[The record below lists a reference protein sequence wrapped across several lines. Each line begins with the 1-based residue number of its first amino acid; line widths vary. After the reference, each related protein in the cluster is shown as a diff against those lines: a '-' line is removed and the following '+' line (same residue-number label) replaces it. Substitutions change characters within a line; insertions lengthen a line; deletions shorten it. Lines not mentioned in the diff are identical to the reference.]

1 VALPRI
7 AVSQRRARL
16 GARHLLSP
24 IARVDTVEEV
34 ADALIAVHAT
44 DPATVFL
51 SIAARLRTPG
61 HEPVERALYEDV
73 TLHRLLAMRR
83 TMFVVPADL
92 APLVHGST
100 GVTIAARER
109 AKLLTYLSDGVGWDT
124 RRLAEV
130 EQDVL
135 DALRAK
141 GEATAVQLG
150 QDVPALCEQV
160 VVAPGKAYE
169 TKQNVSSRIIRVLA
183 CDGVIRRAR
192 PRGSWI
198 SSQFRW
204 TLASPWPPIP
214 IAEAQAELAR
224 RWLAAYGPATAA
236 DLKWWTGWSLGATRK
251 ALVGMQE
258 VELDEG
264 TGYVVPGDAEPI
276 AEPEPWVALL
286 PGLDSTTMGWRDRD
300 WYLSPAHVPALYDT
314 MGNAGP
320 TVWCDG
326 RVVGGWAQ
334 RADGEIVWRL
344 LEDVGADAEAAIA
357 HQAAAMAAW
366 LGAVRVQP
374 RFRTPLERELSR

>member
-1 VALPRI
+1 MTPPRI
-7 AVSQRRARL
+7 DVRQRRARV
-16 GARHLLSP
+16 GVRHLLAPSLH
-24 IARVDTVEEV
+24 VDSVEAV

-61 HEPVERALYEDV
+61 HEQVERALYDEV

-92 APLVHGST
+92 APLVFGST

-109 AKLLTYLSDGVGWDT
+109 AKLVTYLGDGVGWDP
-124 RRLAEV
+124 RRIADV
-130 EQDVL
+130 QHQVL
-135 DALRAK
+135 DALRAR

-160 VVAPGKAYE
+160 VVSPGKSYE
-169 TKQNVSSRIIRVLA
+169 AKQNVSSRVIRMLA
-183 CDGVIRRAR
+183 CDGLIRRAR

-204 TLASPWPPIP
+204 TPSSPWPPMP

-224 RWLAAYGPATAA
+224 RWLACYGPATVA
-236 DLKWWTGWSLGATRK
+236 DLKWWTGWSLTATRK
-251 ALVGMQE
+251 ALTGMEE
-258 VELDEG
+258 VALDEG
-264 TGYVVPGDAEPI
+264 TGYVVPGDTAPV

-300 WYLSPAHVPALYDT
+300 WYLSPAHVPRLFDT

-326 RVVGGWAQ
+326 RVVGAWTQ
-334 RADGEIVWRL
+334 RADGEIVWSL
-344 LEDVGADAEAAIA
+344 LEDVGSDAEALIA
-357 HQAAAMAAW
+357 REAATLAGW
-366 LGAVRVQP
+366 IGSVRVQP
-374 RFRTPLERELSR
+374 RFRSPLERELSR

>member
-1 VALPRI
+1 MALPRI
-7 AVSQRRARL
+7 DQRQRRARL
-16 GARHLLSP
+16 GTRHLLAPSTH
-24 IARVDTVEEV
+24 VDGVEEV
-34 ADALIAVHAT
+34 ADALVAVHAT
-44 DPATVFL
+44 DPATVYL
-51 SIAARLRTPG
+51 SLAARLRTPG
-61 HEPVERALYEDV
+61 HEPVERALYDDV

-92 APLVHGST
+92 APLVNGST

-109 AKLLTYLSDGVGWDT
+109 AKLLTYLADGVGWDV
-124 RRLAEV
+124 RRLLEV
-130 EQDVL
+130 QQAVL
-135 DALRAK
+135 EALRAR

-160 VVAPGKAYE
+160 VVAAGKPYE
-169 TKQNVSSRIIRVLA
+169 TKQNVSSRVIRILA
-183 CDGVIRRAR
+183 CDGLIRRAR

-204 TLASPWPPIP
+204 TTATPWPDLP
-214 IAEAQAELAR
+214 IADTQAELAR
-224 RWLAAYGPATAA
+224 RWLASYGPATVA
-236 DLKWWTGWSLGATRK
+236 DLKWWTGWSLTATRQ
-251 ALVGMQE
+251 ALAGMEE
-258 VELDEG
+258 VELDGG
-264 TGYVVPGDAEPI
+264 TGYVVPGDAGPV

-300 WYLSPAHVPALYDT
+300 WYLSPAHVPRLFDT

-334 RADGEIVWRL
+334 RADGEIVWTL
-344 LEDVGADAEAAIA
+344 LDDVGADAEALIA
-357 HQAAAMAAW
+357 REAATLAGW

>member
-1 VALPRI
+1 M
-7 AVSQRRARL
+7 SQRRARL

-24 IARVDTVEEV
+24 IARVDSVEEV

-109 AKLLTYLSDGVGWDT
+109 AKLLTYLSDGVGWDA
-124 RRLAEV
+124 RRLAKV

-135 DALRAK
+135 DALRDK

-236 DLKWWTGWSLGATRK
+236 DLKWWTGWSLGATSK

>member
-1 VALPRI
+1 MTLPRI
-7 AVSQRRARL
+7 DVDQRRARL
-16 GARHLLSP
+16 GTRHLLALST
-24 IARVDTVEEV
+24 RVETVEEV
-34 ADALIAVHAT
+34 ADALVAVHAT

-51 SIAARLRTPG
+51 SIASRLRTPA
-61 HEPVERALYEDV
+61 HEPVERALYDDV

-92 APLVHGST
+92 APLVQGST

-109 AKLLTYLSDGVGWDT
+109 AKLLTYLSDGAGWDA

-130 EQDVL
+130 QQAVL
-135 DALRAK
+135 DALRTR

-160 VVAPGKAYE
+160 VVAPGKPYE
-169 TKQNVSSRIIRVLA
+169 TKQNVSSRIIRILA
-183 CDGVIRRAR
+183 CDGLIRRAR

-204 TLASPWPPIP
+204 SLASPWPPMP
-214 IAEAQAELAR
+214 IADAQAELAR
-224 RWLAAYGPATAA
+224 RWLAVYGPATAA

-251 ALVGMQE
+251 ALAGMDE

-264 TGYVVPGDAEPI
+264 TGYVVPGDAEPVV
-276 AEPEPWVALL
+276 EPEPWVALL

-300 WYLSPAHVPALYDT
+300 WYLSPAHVPQLFDT

-326 RVVGGWAQ
+326 RVVGAWTQ

-344 LEDVGADAEAAIA
+344 LEDIGADAEAAVA
-357 HQAAAMAAW
+357 REAATMASW

-374 RFRTPLERELSR
+374 RFPAPLERELSR